1 MLYFILIILFLT
13 IILYLI
19 YKDYLKVLKL
29 SSIIS
34 GISGILT
41 LIIGYIIKN
50 FINNKIMFINVSKIT
65 NIILTKFLKNSIYL
79 LILSLIEILIYYF
92 IKLYLRKEIKV

>member
-1 MLYFILIILFLT
+1 MIYFILIILFLT

-29 SSIIS
+29 FSIIS
-34 GISGILT
+34 GTSGILT
-41 LIIGYIIKN
+41 LIIGYIIRVS
-50 FINNKIMFINVSKIT
+50 INNKIVFINISKIS
-65 NIILTKFLKNSIYL
+65 NIILSKFLKNSIYL

-92 IKLYLRKEIKV
+92 IKIYLKREIKV